1 MLVLKIP
8 EMLEEEAPAGAA
20 QPQGVSIACRDYPH
34 PRHLCAKFPFGSTPH
49 ERHCDQCHCY
59 VCDTLAPCVYW
70 STGISS
76 VAHCHAT
83 DKDKF
88 WKAQRQSTRK
98 SDKALPL
105 VTPGRDTSVSVPPP
119 VANQAPGFIPRL
131 TNYYPPQNQTF
142 RQAPIRPC
150 SMTSSPGLPNSTRQR
165 STALR
170 DKFHNHAVSLQLRNA
185 SINVNPSYKRH
196 NVGHLGPQF
205 FTIRTAFKRAGSPVQ
220 AFATDRSGYN
230 SSNTCSVPQ
239 LGRPHCPTARWQV
252 PCGSRPVGSNKY
264 IASSQHNAG
273 ILCASA
279 VSNQPQLH
287 RQPGLVGVCA
297 NYVPMGPQIPSEPNA
312 GILDANAA
320 SSQHQLPR
328 QPAFVGAFANYA
340 PMEPEI
346 LSQSSAGVVGANAIS
361 RQSQLPRQPSLV
373 GVSGNFALMEPEMPS
388 QPGAGMRG
396 ASAVSFQPQ
405 LPRQPGFVGV
415 SANYAP
421 MEPQIP
427 SQPQVVVLSEFER
440 FVSSENSVSSQ
451 SQVGNMYSNPLSSEA
466 QMSSQQYAEN
476 SANSLPK
483 QTSVTFHPEG
493 GNTSVNTT
501 ASQYLLACPANAGT
515 ALGNST
521 TRVSQLSNH
530 PDGETSSNSSVPCNG
545 DLPSPATTD
554 STFVNRCENTFS
566 CQPELCRQS
575 SSDSQNISQHGYQG
589 ENTLIPSFE
598 DFDLGWETPVSQSNS
613 LGNVCNPKPVESLK
627 VSRHPQLTES
637 TTGLDKYD
645 DWLLSGP
652 LDSRGTKKNLK
663 IGKSEH
669 TLPSPAENPEPNAI
683 KTTPKSSPS
692 ATNKQPPDL
701 PKSSPLPELVSDK
714 PRPTPPLPRGT
725 TTKYDPFSTTK
736 PLYNNDPISV
746 CFSEFFRRILT
757 LRPSVHARSHH
768 RTSPG
773 CSILRYLGL

>member
-1 MLVLKIP
+1 MKKKQSGG
-8 EMLEEEAPAGAA
+8 AGGSCTAA
-20 QPQGVSIACRDYPH
+20 RCFSFGLIACRDYPH

-70 STGISS
+70 GTGISS

-131 TNYYPPQNQTF
+131 TNYYPPLNQTF

-150 SMTSSPGLPNSTRQR
+150 SMPSSPGLPNSTRQR

-196 NVGHLGPQF
+196 NIGHLGPQF

-239 LGRPHCPTARWQV
+239 FGRPHCPTARWQV
-252 PCGSRPVGSNKY
+252 PCGSRPV
-264 IASSQHNAG
+264 
-273 ILCASA
+273 
-279 VSNQPQLH
+279 
-287 RQPGLVGVCA
+287 
-297 NYVPMGPQIPSEPNA
+297 
-312 GILDANAA
+312 
-320 SSQHQLPR
+320 
-328 QPAFVGAFANYA
+328 
-340 PMEPEI
+340 
-346 LSQSSAGVVGANAIS
+346 
-361 RQSQLPRQPSLV
+361 
-373 GVSGNFALMEPEMPS
+373 
-388 QPGAGMRG
+388 
-396 ASAVSFQPQ
+396 
-405 LPRQPGFVGV
+405 
-415 SANYAP
+415 
-421 MEPQIP
+421 
-427 SQPQVVVLSEFER
+427 
-440 FVSSENSVSSQ
+440 VSSQ

-476 SANSLPK
+476 SANSLHK
-483 QTSVTFHPEG
+483 QTSVAFHPEG

-566 CQPELCRQS
+566 CQPEPCRQS
-575 SSDSQNISQHGYQG
+575 SSDSQNISQHGYQ
-589 ENTLIPSFE
+589 
-598 DFDLGWETPVSQSNS
+598 
-613 LGNVCNPKPVESLK
+613 ESLE

-645 DWLLSGP
+645 DWLFSGP
-652 LDSRGTKKNLK
+652 
-663 IGKSEH
+663 
-669 TLPSPAENPEPNAI
+669 
-683 KTTPKSSPS
+683 
-692 ATNKQPPDL
+692 
-701 PKSSPLPELVSDK
+701 SDV
-714 PRPTPPLPRGT
+714 
-725 TTKYDPFSTTK
+725 PFSTGFNILS
-736 PLYNNDPISV
+736 PEAPPIESG
-746 CFSEFFRRILT
+746 FFVDL
-757 LRPSVHARSHH
+757 
-768 RTSPG
+768 
-773 CSILRYLGL
+773 